1 MVYKLVY
8 FGVRG
13 RAMHIRYL
21 MLDNGIEFEDEVITS
36 QTWGDL
42 KPKTIFGHLPILKDG
57 DFELVQS
64 NAILRYL
71 ARKHGLY
78 GQNDREAAV
87 IDMINDQ
94 QEDMRLAYVRF
105 IYNEYDTGKQAYIE
119 SLPNTLA
126 LLEKGLSRNNDG
138 NGFLVGNKVSFVD
151 YTVFDLLDNHLIL
164 APGCLDKFPKLK
176 AFHGRMAER
185 EKIASYRQTDGFKN
199 MKVNGNGKQ

>member
-1 MVYKLVY
+1 
-8 FGVRG
+8 
-13 RAMHIRYL
+13 MHVRYL
-21 MLDNGIEFEDEVITS
+21 MLDNGIEFQDEVVTG

-42 KPKTIFGHLPILKDG
+42 KPKTTFGQIPLLQDG

-78 GQNDREAAV
+78 GQNDREAAL

-94 QEDMRLAYVRF
+94 QEDIRVAYLRL
-105 IYNEYDTGKQAYIE
+105 IYKEYETGKQAYIE
-119 SLPNTLA
+119 ALPNSLA
-126 LLEKGLSRNNDG
+126 LLEKVLSKNNDG
-138 NGFLVGNKVSFVD
+138 TGFLVGDKISFVD

-176 AFHGRMAER
+176 AFHGRMADR
-185 EKIASYRQTDGFKN
+185 EKIASYRQTDGFKK
-199 MKVNGNGKQ
+199 MFVNGNGKQ